1 MQTAV
6 AKRVSFGTFLLVDL
20 ITETVMRFL
29 YLVRAGDG
37 RGLTRQK
44 KETK

>member
-6 AKRVSFGTFLLVDL
+6 AKRVSFGTFLLDL